1 LLVRDIVK
9 SRVLMLAAPITLIGV
24 LTDLQMSSSQNI
36 KQQSNQ
42 EFKSQAPAQVHDSV
56 QEQEPPIQEK
66 VKVTGMD
73 EGEVKSFFEAIQNAV
88 KQNDA
93 TALSLMISYPLTL
106 RDIEGHSVKV
116 RNSKN
121 FIANYPNFASSNWR
135 GAVMRQKYEQLFSN
149 WQGLMIGR
157 GEIWF
162 NGICRNQSCSQRELK
177 ITGINPWFAD

>member
-1 LLVRDIVK
+1 
-9 SRVLMLAAPITLIGV
+9 MLAVPITLIGV
-24 LTDLQMSSSQNI
+24 LTDLQISSSQNI

-42 EFKSQAPAQVHDSV
+42 EFKIQAPAQVDDSE
-56 QEQEPPIQEK
+56 QAQEPPIQEK
-66 VKVTGMD
+66 ATGME
-73 EGEVKSFFEAIQNAV
+73 EGEVKSFFKAIQNAV

-93 TALSLMISYPLTL
+93 TVLSLMISYPLTL
-106 RDIEGHSVKV
+106 KDLAGHSVKV
-116 RNSKN
+116 HNSKE
-121 FIANYPNFASSNWR
+121 FIANYPSFASSNWR
-135 GAVMRQKYEQLFSN
+135 RAVMRQKYEELFSN